1 MAVYVDGTWDVT
13 DRFHLTGGFRY
24 TDEEKS
30 WAGRPRVNVFLL
42 DGGPTLEQL
51 GEPINGADF
60 NKYPSGV
67 VRNSKSWQE
76 PTYRLIAGYDFSD
89 DLFGFFGYSRGF
101 KSGGYNDQL
110 GTQLNPITLI
120 SRRSPPILK
129 SRTRLK
135 AVSSIPL
142 PTAQQTSRSTLTTW
156 NTRTPNVRLT
166 SHSPGARRPC
176 SLMRPEMTVKGLEA
190 EGSWAATD
198 ALTFNYN
205 VSWMD
210 AEFDSFQADTNYD
223 GEIDV
228 DLSGQPVTRAPEL
241 MGSVDGTYVHTIG
254 NGHRLEWKLRASY
267 EDESVAAYSDV
278 DAAYNTSLNEKTLVD
293 ASRLF
298 FRVLTRTTA
307 LWTSSLY
314 KRPLRLA
321 CHTGNALLDS
331 TERRMKTI
339 ERAHSRWLR
348 SGSCQPTVRPDTSGS
363 SLVPSLISES
373 R

>member
-1 MAVYVDGTWDVT
+1 
-13 DRFHLTGGFRY
+13 
-24 TDEEKS
+24 
-30 WAGRPRVNVFLL
+30 
-42 DGGPTLEQL
+42 
-51 GEPINGADF
+51 
-60 NKYPSGV
+60 
-67 VRNSKSWQE
+67 
-76 PTYRLIAGYDFSD
+76 LIAGYDFSD

-110 GTQLNPITLI
+110 GTQLNPITDLAAEPTDPEIADSFEGGIKYSFADGAANI
-120 SRRSPPILK
+120 SLNAYYVEYTDAQ
-129 SRTRLK
+129 RTFN
-135 AVSSIPL
+135 VSFPGGG
-142 PTAQQTSRSTLTTW
+142 QETLFF
-156 NTRTPNVRLT
+156 N
-166 SHSPGARRPC
+166 AA
-176 SLMRPEMTVKGLEA
+176 EMTVKGLEA

-293 ASRLF
+293 ASVTFYDKDDRYFIRALGSN
-298 FRVLTRTTA
+298 LTDEDYRTGSLSVAT
-307 LWTSSLY
+307 LWIMSAYGPPRYFGLEFGA
-314 KRPLRLA
+314 KF
-321 CHTGNALLDS
+321 DF
-331 TERRMKTI
+331 
-339 ERAHSRWLR
+339 
-348 SGSCQPTVRPDTSGS
+348 
-363 SLVPSLISES
+363 
-373 R
+373 